1 MDEKHES
8 PPTDLAQ
15 RAIVADQPKGCVL
28 LVEDDRSVRRYL
40 EVTLQ
45 RSGYQVITACDGLEA
60 MKLALSSPIDA
71 VVTDAVMPHLSGRQL
86 ARFVRSNATLAHVP
100 IVLLTG
106 QENKDAAASPDDLI
120 DAFLYKPVKAEELTS
135 CLASLLRGRITQPK
149 ETN

>member
-100 IVLLTG
+100 IILLTG

-120 DAFLYKPVKAEELTS
+120 DAFLYKPVRAEELTS
-135 CLASLLRGRITQPK
+135 CLASLLTK
-149 ETN
+149 KSA